1 MSSVPRAASLLRL
14 ARFAVVGGSG
24 VLVNVVVFQA
34 VLFLLRGVV
43 EATATAIPFA
53 NMAGIA
59 VSIFTNFLLNDGWTW
74 GDRLKG
80 DRGQWWMRLAR
91 YYVSASLAAG
101 VQLLVTSLSHAWLW
115 AGLLPDWNGLAV
127 APNVALLT
135 GIACGMGINFYAAH
149 KWAFKDA
156 N

>member
-1 MSSVPRAASLLRL
+1 LSSALKAANLLRL
-14 ARFAVVGGSG
+14 VRFAVVGGSG
-24 VLVNVVVFQA
+24 VLVNVLVFQGM
-34 VLFLLRGVV
+34 LFALRDVV
-43 EATATAIPFA
+43 EGTATAIPIA
-53 NMAGIA
+53 NVAGIF

-74 GDRLKG
+74 GDRVKG
-80 DRGQWWMRLAR
+80 DRSHWWTRVAR

-101 VQLLVTSLSHAWLW
+101 VQLVVTSLSHAWVW
-115 AGLLPDWNGLAV
+115 ASLLPDWNGVAV

-135 GIACGMGINFYAAH
+135 GIACGMGINFYVAH